1 MSQPPAA
8 DGATR
13 APTPP
18 LDPSRASTGQLIG
31 ELPELVT
38 RLVRDE
44 VRLAEAEVKG
54 KAKKLGLGAG
64 LFGGAGLVALLGLNA
79 LITAAILG
87 LANVLPGYLA
97 AIIIAVVLFAV
108 AGVLALIGKKDVD
121 RAKPPLPTDT
131 LESVKAD
138 VAAVKESAAR

>member
-1 MSQPPAA
+1 MSQSPGA
-8 DGATR
+8 DGAHR
-13 APTPP
+13 ADAHP
-18 LDPSRASTGQLIG
+18 DPAHLSTGQLIG

-44 VRLAEAEVKG
+44 VRLAQAEVKG
-54 KAKKLGLGAG
+54 KAKKLGVGAG

-97 AIIIAVVLFAV
+97 GIIIAVVLFAV
-108 AGVLALIGKKDVD
+108 AGVLALLGKKDVQQ
-121 RAKPPLPTDT
+121 AKPPLPTDT
-131 LESVKAD
+131 LESVKTD
-138 VAAVKESAAR
+138 VATIKESAAR